1 MRQNWN
7 RILSDEYVVDNF
19 NTHSMRGIH
28 QRGPWTLKMITRP
41 MLTLIKDLKMKF
53 PHGASSATGLDC
65 RRLQLGPELLH
76 DLHAHPSAIERAG
89 LSPQMQTVLRALYAD
104 THFLLVPSMTA
115 VELLWARGR
124 AIVCRHRLLL
134 PLGEIAKYF
143 AAR

>member
-53 PHGASSATGLDC
+53 PSW
-65 RRLQLGPELLH
+65 RVVRNWP
-76 DLHAHPSAIERAG
+76 
-89 LSPQMQTVLRALYAD
+89 
-104 THFLLVPSMTA
+104 
-115 VELLWARGR
+115 
-124 AIVCRHRLLL
+124 
-134 PLGEIAKYF
+134 
-143 AAR
+143 